1 VACLGNVIFLDQK
14 MNGHL
19 DTKIFAEKKL
29 SLMDD
34 GYSLS
39 EFIIKKVEWVPSDAL
54 THSDEM
60 AKTAHNEIW
69 KI

>member
-1 VACLGNVIFLDQK
+1 

-19 DTKIFAEKKL
+19 GTKSFAEKKQL
-29 SLMDD
+29 LIDHE
-34 GYSLS
+34 YTLPK
-39 EFIIKKVEWVPSDAL
+39 FIINKEEWAHSDAL

-60 AKTAHNEIW
+60 AKTAYNEIW

>member
-1 VACLGNVIFLDQK
+1 
-14 MNGHL
+14 
-19 DTKIFAEKKL
+19 
-29 SLMDD
+29 MDD